1 MKTTIDNAFIKRFQ
15 RVAAMAAVDAIQSS
29 GEHMTKPKQE
39 AKIFDIFHGNDDGNL
54 GYAKVMAMG
63 GGIFEDMFDEDELP
77 VSSDGSGGRTL
88 VLKETFLGP
97 PGYRDPSTKVLMGHN
112 FKEECITRFKHT
124 EPALLTGAQ
133 IRKLGYD
140 TLADYRKV
148 FAIARAY
155 LAKGKP
161 SGENE
166 DNMFEYVLRELVKQK
181 NSQTTQVR
189 TFHFQVLFFNVH
201 FVTHL
206 SFPRSE
212 EKTRSYRRHIGD

>member
-1 MKTTIDNAFIKRFQ
+1 
-15 RVAAMAAVDAIQSS
+15 
-29 GEHMTKPKQE
+29 
-39 AKIFDIFHGNDDGNL
+39 
-54 GYAKVMAMG
+54 
-63 GGIFEDMFDEDELP
+63 
-77 VSSDGSGGRTL
+77 

-112 FKEECITRFKHT
+112 FKEEYITRFKHT

-133 IRKLGYD
+133 ILKLGYD

-166 DNMFEYVLRELVKQK
+166 DDMFEYVLRELVKQK